1 MHALIHMCRVLHN
14 KTFSKKKEKKIFTI
28 LFKNIKS
35 VNDETTRKSP
45 LVILTG
51 WSFEHFKGFGV
62 TRPERDLES
71 SSWTWQVR
79 RP

>member
-14 KTFSKKKEKKIFTI
+14 KTFSKKKKKIFTI

-45 LVILTG
+45 LVILIG

-62 TRPERDLES
+62 TRPERELELLS
-71 SSWTWQVR
+71 QTWQVR
-79 RP
+79 RT